1 MSNQKPAE
9 GSFSDELYELA
20 DRVMSRVRA
29 GGHTVREVE
38 RMVKLTKW
46 AMAVGRDADSQPAI
60 YQEPQGS
67 EKKPQGFTVFLR
79 QANGEGTTHISFQ
92 EEADRNAAVY
102 AAIRECRT
110 DWGWEDD
117 GSDEDDDLH
126 VLGVAAGDVT
136 IVEWDDLT

>member
-1 MSNQKPAE
+1 MSNQKLAE
-9 GSFSDELYELA
+9 ALRECKARLDLLIEA
-20 DRVMSRVRA
+20 DR
-29 GGHTVREVE
+29 H
-38 RMVKLTKW
+38 KLLDVV
-46 AMAVGRDADSQPAI
+46 AANNANNALEEHDAQ
-60 YQEPQGS
+60 
-67 EKKPQGFTVFLR
+67 PQGFTVFLR